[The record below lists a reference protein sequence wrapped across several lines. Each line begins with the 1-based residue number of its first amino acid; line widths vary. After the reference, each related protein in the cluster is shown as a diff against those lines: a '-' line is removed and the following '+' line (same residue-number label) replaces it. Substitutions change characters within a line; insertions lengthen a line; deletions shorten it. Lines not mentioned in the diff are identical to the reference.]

1 MTMINV
7 YDLDLKKTAVLQNA
21 MNIVETQEL
30 NAVYS
35 LEFELPADDDKAR
48 CTRCFSVSECR

>member
-35 LEFELPADDDKAR
+35 PH
-48 CTRCFSVSECR
+48 